1 MASEKKV
8 GTGLLARLV
17 LGVFVPILLAFL
29 IIGGVLFLGISIGH
43 FQFASIRGV
52 GLESLK
58 ELGDMTLKE
67 STASLNRL
75 GELTIQEKAE
85 AVAKEIAI
93 YVKGRPAKAKG
104 SIYSDEVL
112 KKIAVQ
118 KVGETGYTAVHDTL
132 GINRFHSNPQMIDV
146 DLHTLATKLPD
157 FHKIMKAGLTVPAGG
172 YYNWRDADGTIR
184 PKYMYT
190 VPVAGTNLVVAATT
204 YIDEFS
210 RPAKAI
216 TTKMN
221 EIQRTYASLYNQ
233 RFVLFG
239 IIVLLDLLVLLVV
252 IYFYASSIVR
262 PIRYLSELAD
272 RISMGDLR
280 TNVNIKGTGEV
291 VILAQS
297 IERMQTS
304 VRAAI
309 ERLQKRRTGGGQK

>member
-1 MASEKKV
+1 MRRSRGQFA
-8 GTGLLARLV
+8 AAFIAAF
-17 LGVFVPILLAFL
+17 LGVVIGAVVVWLLVSRS
-29 IIGGVLFLGISIGH
+29 GSSSSV
-43 FQFASIRGV
+43 FAPSPARPSPPV
-52 GLESLK
+52 SK
-58 ELGDMTLKE
+58 
-67 STASLNRL
+67 AS
-75 GELTIQEKAE
+75 QD
-85 AVAKEIAI
+85 AI
-93 YVKGRPAKAKG
+93 TT
-104 SIYSDEVL
+104 
-112 KKIAVQ
+112 AVQ